1 MISKLLKG
9 MMREI
14 KDVVTIDSFS
24 KNYLNSWNNIPF
36 QREIWFTII
45 QNGSFKATFVSIIRY
60 GPREVMKKEEFSMKG
75 QLTCEFKFA
84 TFSCRVRRQYQQDN
98 EEKDYSSQLQDAL
111 EPAVCLVDL
120 AYLIMSSQKYLFN
133 DIFNITLFW
142 ILSAMVAWEFM
153 FQKMIHANGRYT
165 LKFWK

>member
-120 AYLIMSSQKYLFN
+120 AYLMSDSKKYLF
-133 DIFNITLFW
+133 TLFW
-142 ILSAMVAWEFM
+142 IC
-153 FQKMIHANGRYT
+153 NGCSRIYISRNDT
-165 LKFWK
+165 CKWPVYLKSWK